1 MSISPYNLLSIFSPL
16 LSVVAGWNK
25 KGSLIW
31 IYALCALFF
40 DAFTSLYLKR
50 VLQVNVQWSANLFVL
65 LEFLLISF
73 YYKERIFKNKAVFY
87 IILVLFSVFFVV
99 TTLYF
104 SPFVFNLFGASFF
117 CLAYITYTIYAF
129 YLMLQKK
136 EILFL
141 HRSASFWVNV
151 AFLIYSSGTF
161 LLFLSKDYL
170 MTTDARFFMRLWSIV
185 FVSLNITKHVLLAFG
200 LSKKTP

>member
-1 MSISPYNLLSIFSPL
+1 MSISPYSLISIFSPL
-16 LSVVAGWNK
+16 LSVIAGWNK

-31 IYALCALFF
+31 IYAVCALFF
-40 DAFTSLYLKR
+40 DAFTSLYLKKT
-50 VLQVNVQWSANLFVL
+50 LQVNIQWSANLFVL
-65 LEFLLISF
+65 LEFVLITF
-73 YYKERIFKNKAVFY
+73 YYKERIFRNRVFFY
-87 IILVLFSVFFVV
+87 SILISFSVFFVV

-117 CLAYITYTIYAF
+117 CLAYIIYTIYAF

-141 HRSASFWVNV
+141 HRSASF
-151 AFLIYSSGTF
+151 

-170 MTTDARFFMRLWSIV
+170 MTTDAHFFMRLWSIV
-185 FVSLNITKHVLLAFG
+185 FVSLNIAKHILLALG